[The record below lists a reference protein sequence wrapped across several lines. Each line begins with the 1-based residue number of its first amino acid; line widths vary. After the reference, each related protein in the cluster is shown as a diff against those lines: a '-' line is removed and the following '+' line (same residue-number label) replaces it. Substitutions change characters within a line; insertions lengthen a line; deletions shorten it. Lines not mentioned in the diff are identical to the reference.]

1 MKGRKIIFMGMGGVY
16 SLIPLESLIEEGAQ
30 VTAVVFPR
38 PKADDN
44 GPRWMPPPARIPND
58 PQLVVRPVR
67 ENILT
72 LAGAQGIPVL
82 EVGSMRAAA
91 TLAAI
96 EELQPDLVIAACF
109 PHILPELMLKIPK
122 IGCLNIHPSLL
133 PAYRGPQPLFWQLRA
148 GEQNTGVTVHWMDAG
163 VDTGDILGRV
173 TVDLSDGVNS
183 IEIDKLVAKA
193 GAKLIVTALRED
205 EWPRRP
211 QGSAGASY
219 QRAPRATDKV
229 IPTSWSVRRVF
240 NFLRG
245 ADAWTPFWIEPE
257 DAERIEV
264 REAVGYQTGLKLQ
277 RSVEPHDEEVWV
289 QMKDGVLRVKV

>member
-1 MKGRKIIFMGMGGVY
+1 
-16 SLIPLESLIEEGAQ
+16 
-30 VTAVVFPR
+30 
-38 PKADDN
+38 
-44 GPRWMPPPARIPND
+44 
-58 PQLVVRPVR
+58 
-67 ENILT
+67 

-109 PHILPELMLKIPK
+109 PHIFPEAMLKIPK

-148 GEQNTGVTVHWMDAG
+148 GEQNMGVTVHWMDAG
-163 VDTGDILGRV
+163 VDTGDILGRA

-183 IEIDKLVAKA
+183 IEIDKLVAQA
-193 GAKLIVTALRED
+193 GAKLIVSALSED
-205 EWPRRP
+205 EWPRLL

-219 QRAPRATDKV
+219 QRAPTTADKV
-229 IPTSWSVRRVF
+229 IPTSWSVRRTF

-245 ADAWTPFWIEPE
+245 ADAWAPFWIETE
-257 DAERIEV
+257 DAEQIEV

-277 RSVEPHDEEVWV
+277 RSVEQRGEEVWV
-289 QMKDGVLRVKV
+289 QMKDGVLKVKV